1 MSGPVDLVFEGGGV
15 KGVGLAGAYA
25 ALEEE
30 NWEPECVAGTS
41 AGAITAALIAAGYTA
56 GELRE
61 EVLGMHFRE
70 FKDEAWEDR
79 IPLIGKEIS
88 ILRDYGIYEGRRF
101 LQWMTEKLDRKG
113 VRTFGDLKPTGS
125 DDPKRAFRLQVIASD
140 VSRHEM
146 LVLPRDAHKIGS
158 TPDTLSIAYAVRMS
172 MSIPIFFEPVNH
184 SNDSTG
190 EEHLIV
196 DGGMLSNFPVWLFD
210 AEDRPRFPTFGLLL
224 VEPPTRTS
232 VADRLSGAPGQVSR
246 SHSIIEYLK
255 TIAQTLTEAH
265 DRMHVEEA
273 DFARTI
279 AIPTLGVRTTDFDLT
294 RERAT
299 ELYDSGYDAVKAF
312 LSSFDFEQYIAAFR
326 SGATAPSRRQNLVA
340 AMQEAASAAPPA
352 S

>member
-1 MSGPVDLVFEGGGV
+1 M
-15 KGVGLAGAYA
+15 KGIGLAGAYA

-30 NWEPECVAGTS
+30 GWEPECVAGTS
-41 AGAITAALIAAGYTA
+41 AGAITAALIAAGYT
-56 GELRE
+56 GEELRE

-70 FKDEAWEDR
+70 FKDEGWEDR
-79 IPLIGKEIS
+79 IPLIGKEMS
-88 ILRDYGIYEGRRF
+88 VLRDYGIYEGRRF

-113 VRTFGDLKPTGS
+113 VRTFADLKSTGS

-158 TPDTLSIAYAVRMS
+158 TPETLSIAYAVRMS

-184 SNDSTG
+184 SNDTTG

-210 AEDRPRFPTFGLLL
+210 ADDQPRFPTFGLLL
-224 VEPPTRTS
+224 VEPPTRTP
-232 VADRLSGAPGQVSR
+232 VADRLSGAPGAVSR

-255 TIAQTLTEAH
+255 AIAQTLMEAH

-294 RERAT
+294 RERSL
-299 ELYDSGYDAVKAF
+299 ELYGSGYDATKAF
-312 LSSFDFEQYIAAFR
+312 LDSFEFQGYVAAFR
-326 SGATAPSRRQNLVA
+326 SDAAAPSRRQNLVA
-340 AMQEAASAAPPA
+340 AMRQGADGDAPA
-352 S
+352 SR